1 MNTPQ
6 QKNRPDGVSQANM
19 AAPSRHSIQGQ
30 SNPVPPETRQGNR
43 PMPPRQEGT
52 APLQPY
58 RTPSPGVSAPRAT
71 GNYSGAFPPGN
82 GQGQTC
88 LTATQQYNRP
98 IPPQQGGRPVQP
110 PYYGQPPLQQPDR
123 RPQGNGPAP
132 RRQPVAWQGPPRQQ
146 HITEHYP
153 QQYVQPPQPSSNGMD
168 DYIGMTQAGKSAAPG
183 FLEKEFM
190 PTLQDA
196 YSIAVKNALPIVLSV
211 LFWALTLWIPYIN
224 IGTTIALWTMPLALS
239 RNKPI
244 SPTFIFDKRY
254 RQFFGEFFL
263 TGGLMLAGVLAGAL
277 FSGFPAIVIFI
288 SWCLAPLLVLD
299 KGCNASEALTLSNQY
314 TYGNKLLILILFLA
328 LLASLG
334 LLLLIV
340 ASILEALA
348 SVMATVVT
356 VILAFILIPATG
368 VGLIAA
374 IYKRLVYQN
383 SSPS

>member
-1 MNTPQ
+1 
-6 QKNRPDGVSQANM
+6 
-19 AAPSRHSIQGQ
+19 
-30 SNPVPPETRQGNR
+30 
-43 PMPPRQEGT
+43 
-52 APLQPY
+52 
-58 RTPSPGVSAPRAT
+58 
-71 GNYSGAFPPGN
+71 
-82 GQGQTC
+82 
-88 LTATQQYNRP
+88 
-98 IPPQQGGRPVQP
+98 
-110 PYYGQPPLQQPDR
+110 
-123 RPQGNGPAP
+123 
-132 RRQPVAWQGPPRQQ
+132 
-146 HITEHYP
+146 
-153 QQYVQPPQPSSNGMD
+153 MD